1 MIAKFSLSS
10 FRPRMAAFLLGAAV
24 LSLSAVPSAAAVRP
38 VVGKPL
44 QDAQSLA
51 ASGNYS
57 GAMAKI
63 HQAEGAGGLT
73 AEESSVI
80 ARMKA
85 YVQSR
90 QSGGGSDSPKGKFA
104 NDYRAG
110 RWSSVIADADSLHGS
125 LDATEQAAVAT
136 AYYKLGRNAECVR
149 YIKSHFGPNASDT
162 VLRIQMACAFGA
174 GDDESQTSALETLVS
189 RTQSPELW
197 DQLLKSAERT
207 RGLNDHQTL
216 DIYRIK
222 MRTTTMAANDYTM
235 LAKLCLEFGFAAE
248 AQAVQQKGMDAKL
261 LSGSAAERLMAM
273 TKQQIASGQQGWAAR
288 MAAANKAPNG
298 DALVKAGED
307 LWGQGKFKEAV
318 DAVQAGIKKD
328 KTDMNEANTRLGMA
342 YLGAGQKDAAIR
354 AFNKVTDNPKQELAA
369 KLWSLYARK

>member
-1 MIAKFSLSS
+1 MIAKFSFSS
-10 FRPRMAAFLLGAAV
+10 RVAAVLLGAAA
-24 LSLSAVPSAAAVRP
+24 LAFTAGAADAAVRSQ
-38 VVGKPL
+38 VGKPL
-44 QDAQSLA
+44 QEAQSLA

-57 GAMAKI
+57 AAMAKV
-63 HQAEGAGGLT
+63 HQAEGVGGLT
-73 AEESSVI
+73 PEESRVV
-80 ARMKA
+80 AQMRA
-85 YVQSR
+85 YIQAR
-90 QSGGGSDSPKGKFA
+90 QSGGGDGSPKGKFA
-104 NDYRAG
+104 SDYRAG
-110 RWSSVIADADSLHGS
+110 RWSSVIADADALHGS

-149 YIKSHFGPNASDT
+149 YIKSHFGPNGSDT

-174 GDDESQTSALETLVS
+174 GDDEAQTSALETLVS

-248 AQAVQQKGMDAKL
+248 AQAVQQKGLDAKL
-261 LSGSAAERLMAM
+261 LSGNSADRLMAM
-273 TKQQIASGQQGWAAR
+273 TKQQVASGQAGWGAR

-298 DALVKAGED
+298 DALIKAGED
-307 LWGQGKFKEAV
+307 LWGQGKFKDAV
-318 DAVQAGIKKD
+318 DTIQAGIKKD

-342 YLGAGQKDAAIR
+342 YLGNGQKDAAIK
-354 AFNKVTDNPKQELAA
+354 AFNQVKDNPKQELAA